1 MAGAMR
7 KPALSWSWFL
17 ETDDSEI
24 QKFAFKYGFNDEEL
38 ELSSIFLKEMI
49 EKWLDFWFYYL
60 KIYKSAKLKICLSRF
75 LPFWTNNCK

>member
-49 EKWLDFWFYYL
+49 EKWLDF
-60 KIYKSAKLKICLSRF
+60 
-75 LPFWTNNCK
+75 